1 MADPENNL
9 PVPRLPLVLL
19 LAAAFFVAPLL
30 FFTGLTRNPY
40 YLQITILN
48 IAILGATA
56 LFLRASLKAG
66 AWRFPATPRARPL
79 AAPAAAA
86 HASFAWAWFGHA
98 PFFRPGMAS
107 EGLKAAMFFVVNC
120 VPVFYRA
127 PGVPYGG
134 KKG

>member
-66 AWRFPATPRARPL
+66 AWRFPATPLARPL
-79 AAPAAAA
+79 AALAACYL
-86 HASFAWAWFGHA
+86 ASFAWARVGPA
-98 PFFRPGMAS
+98 PFFLPANAS
-107 EGLKAAMFFVVNC
+107 EGF
-120 VPVFYRA
+120 
-127 PGVPYGG
+127 
-134 KKG
+134 